1 MRLTRAGE
9 YAVRCV
15 LYLASQGAGVL
26 CARKEIARKMDIPDQ
41 FLGKIAQQLARAGV
55 IEIVQG
61 ARGGFRLVVAP
72 EELTLL
78 EVVEAVIGEIF
89 LNDCVMRPESCNR
102 SHACAVH
109 CIWAKAKDQLRQ
121 TLQEASFARILEETS
136 CMPALPPAAAPD
148 GRQRRGVNRLKKGAK

>member
-78 EVVEAVIGEIF
+78 KWS
-89 LNDCVMRPESCNR
+89 RR
-102 SHACAVH
+102 S
-109 CIWAKAKDQLRQ
+109 
-121 TLQEASFARILEETS
+121 SARS
-136 CMPALPPAAAPD
+136 S
-148 GRQRRGVNRLKKGAK
+148 